1 MRHSLRSQWLSLW
14 GTILRMPTAFS
25 RRDFLK
31 LGGLSLA
38 GLAFRNFTPDFID
51 FNDSDVVRVAT
62 QSVSI
67 YNVPSDKGLITGT
80 WYRDDLINVY
90 EEITAAEPKL
100 NPVWYRVWG
109 GYVWRARLQPVRTI
123 LNEPLGFIPGGSRV
137 LTEVTVPFTQPW
149 RFTKTYGW
157 QALEFRLY
165 YQSTY
170 WIEAIE
176 DGPDGEPW
184 YRVYD
189 DLAGSY
195 HVSAAHLRLIPDDQ
209 FKPISPDIPWEN
221 KRIDVNLTTQSL
233 SAYEYDK
240 VVFQTNISS
249 GLLYGNHTAT
259 PVGEWHIEEKM
270 ASKHMGD
277 GNLFASIDDY
287 ELPGVPWT
295 CFFTPAGH
303 AFHGTY
309 WHDNFGTPMS
319 HGCVNMRTS
328 EANWIYRWA
337 RPPLA
342 AAANLGSNYDLRGY
356 GTTVNVH
363 Y

>member
-1 MRHSLRSQWLSLW
+1 MSS
-14 GTILRMPTAFS
+14 AFS

-38 GLAFRNFTPDFID
+38 GLALRNFTPNFID
-51 FNDSDVVRVAT
+51 FTDSDVVRVAT

-67 YNVPSDKGLITGT
+67 YNTPSDKGLITGT

-90 EEITAAEPKL
+90 DEVVAAEPKL

-109 GYVWRARLQPVRTI
+109 GYVWRARLQRVRTI
-123 LNEPLGFIPGGSRV
+123 LNLPLDSIPQSRV
-137 LTEVTVPFTQPW
+137 LMEVTVPFTQPW
-149 RFTKTYGW
+149 RFTKAYGW
-157 QALEFRLY
+157 QPLDFRLY

-170 WIEAIE
+170 WIEAVE
-176 DGPDGEPW
+176 DGPDGQPW
-184 YRVYD
+184 YRVFD
-189 DLAGSY
+189 DLAGIY
-195 HVSAAHLRLIPDDQ
+195 HVSATHLRLIPDDQ
-209 FKPISPDIPWEN
+209 FKPISPDVPWEA
-221 KRIDVNLTTQSL
+221 KHIDVNLTTQYL
-233 SAYEYDK
+233 TAYENDT
-240 VVFQTNISS
+240 VVFQTTISS

-270 ASKHMGD
+270 PSKHMGN
-277 GNLFASIDDY
+277 GNLFASVDDY

-295 CFFTPAGH
+295 SFFTPAGH

-309 WHDNFGTPMS
+309 WHDNFGSPMS

-328 EANWIYRWA
+328 EANWIFRWA
-337 RPPLA
+337 RPPLG
-342 AAANLGSNYDLRGY
+342 AAANWPANYDLRGY